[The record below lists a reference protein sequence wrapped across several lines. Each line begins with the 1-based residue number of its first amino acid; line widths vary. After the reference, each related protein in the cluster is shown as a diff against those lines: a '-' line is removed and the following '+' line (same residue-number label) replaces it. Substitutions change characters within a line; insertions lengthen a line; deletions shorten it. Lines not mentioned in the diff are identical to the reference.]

1 MKRAYLKFA
10 LVQMAGLVV
19 FTACATAPVP
29 ESHTAVRGTLAAQ
42 IENPVVREE
51 EGTEPTSDGVRA
63 LAKLEAYRAGGASA
77 LESVATTQSG
87 SRSSTRS
94 GLEQ

>member
-63 LAKLEAYRAGGASA
+63 LAKLDTYRSGGASA
-77 LESVATTQSG
+77 LESVATTQTG
-87 SRSSTRS
+87 SSSRTRS
-94 GLEQ
+94 GLDQ